1 MHAVMLN
8 NYQQVKTY
16 LYNLRHHG
24 AKYGIER
31 MEILADSIGH
41 PQRDYPVIHVAGTN
55 GKGSTCAMIEAVYR
69 RAGLRTGLF
78 TSPHLVFLGERIQV
92 NRRQLDR
99 QSISEYT
106 RYLRAAVGK
115 RMRVDSDDHP
125 SFFEFITAMAFLQFS
140 KQKVDIGIIETGL
153 GGRLDATNIVL
164 PEVAVITSISL
175 DHCEILGDS
184 IEEIAFEKAGI
195 IKRGRPV
202 VLGHLPPDAERV
214 IREWAASKRAP
225 VFSITER
232 FGRNLNRYPSTNLKG
247 RFQRWNAATA
257 TLVCE
262 VLRERFPVSQYDVD
276 AALLSVDWPARWDLR
291 FLGHKK
297 LYLDT
302 THNPEGAAML
312 NELVAHLVRD
322 SGIRPIVIVGTLG
335 RFRANALMPV
345 VARHAR
351 EIVLLKPAQPK
362 AASFQMLRSAIPPS
376 FRRAVTESTVAELFP
391 FAGHCSLGEDDAT
404 IVATGSIYLIGE
416 ILDAIDHQSAVLEHL
431 LQ

>member
-1 MHAVMLN
+1 MLSD
-8 NYQQVKTY
+8 YEQVKNY
-16 LYNLRHHG
+16 LYGLRYHG

-31 MEILADSIGH
+31 MEFLADLIGH
-41 PQRDYPVIHVAGTN
+41 PERDYPLIHVAGTN
-55 GKGSTCAMIEAVYR
+55 GKGSTCAMIEAIYR
-69 RAGLRTGLF
+69 RVGLKTGLF

-92 NRRQLDR
+92 NRRNLDR

-106 RYLRAAVGK
+106 RDLRAAVGK
-115 RMRVDSDDHP
+115 RVSLDSDDHP
-125 SFFEFITAMAFLQFS
+125 SFFEFITAMALLHLS
-140 KQKVDIGIIETGL
+140 RQKVDIGIIETGL

-195 IKRGRPV
+195 IKGDRPV
-202 VLGHLPPDAERV
+202 VLGHLPPEAERL
-214 IREWAASKRAP
+214 IRERAASKRAP
-225 VFSITER
+225 IFSIAER
-232 FGRNLNRYPSTNLKG
+232 FGQDLDRYPSTNLEG

-262 VLRERFPVSQYDVD
+262 VLRERFPVSPYDVH
-276 AALLSVDWPARWDLR
+276 AALHSVDWPARWDLR
-291 FLGHKK
+291 HLGRKR

-302 THNPEGAAML
+302 THNPEGAVML
-312 NELVAHLVRD
+312 NELVDHLVRD
-322 SGIRPIVIVGTLG
+322 SGGRPIFIVGTLG
-335 RFRANALMPV
+335 RFRADALMPV

-351 EIVLLKPAQPK
+351 EIVLLEPAQPR

-376 FRRAVTESTVAELFP
+376 FRGAVSESTVGELFP
-391 FAGHCSLGEDDAT
+391 FAGHCSVGEDDAT

-416 ILDAIDHQSAVLEHL
+416 ILDAIDYQSAVLEHL